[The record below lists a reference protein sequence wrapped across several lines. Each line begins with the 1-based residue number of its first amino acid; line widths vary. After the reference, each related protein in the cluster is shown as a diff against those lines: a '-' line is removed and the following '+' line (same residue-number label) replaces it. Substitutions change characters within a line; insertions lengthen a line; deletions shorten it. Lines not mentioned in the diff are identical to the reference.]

1 MIFLPEN
8 VYERA
13 NFLRNIIPDFLKH
26 LPEFLFSLGN
36 KQYDGTLQQ
45 SEFGERTL
53 LLALFFSRTPQLLKT
68 VILFPNLCKKKE
80 YPYRANF
87 TKLAARTW
95 TILSKNEIQA
105 KGFRMI

>member
-1 MIFLPEN
+1 MELSNNPNLGREHF
-8 VYERA
+8 
-13 NFLRNIIPDFLKH
+13 H
-26 LPEFLFSLGN
+26 WLF
-36 KQYDGTLQQ
+36 
-45 SEFGERTL
+45 
-53 LLALFFSRTPQLLKT
+53 FFSRTPQLLKT